1 MGVAGVPTL
10 NTETLLNL
18 PDTAVRSFVT
28 SQFVVQLQSSPS
40 TRMFFGNTEAV
51 VPQNPGYVDD
61 LAVAFVCSAIG
72 RSSLY
77 GFAAT
82 VNVGLADQFWQKG
95 LADTNA
101 SAVAEGQALYA
112 WAFPAQ
118 CNDGTTSFNDFLQND
133 PSSWAVQLSA
143 YVTTAPYIDTTINKM
158 FSDPG
163 WLDQLNLTLYKIDRL
178 DQTKTA
184 AVLEVWQKA
193 YPAQDIVQNW
203 NQRNFI
209 PETNFADVPE
219 QFLGTI
225 NQAIAF
231 QSTYQSPPADTGVG
245 GWSQPIYG
253 EEVAYDFLGYQPPYP
268 DMEWNQ
274 NARARQL
281 GFVTGASIPNLGE
294 SHPSCFVA
302 GTVVNLADG
311 RSVPIERVGEGEH
324 VLAKDGAVSIRTGE
338 DVIIKVARGVEL
350 YGFEHAGGAEAPF
363 FSGGHLFW
371 TADGWKA
378 VKPSVALAQNP
389 DRPVGQLDAGDRV
402 FRLSSTDPVA
412 YDEVAITS
420 ITKRVLADDDRL
432 FSLHLADG
440 PRSYHAN
447 GFLVG
452 MNYPVVTIGRII
464 DGVSR
469 LSEHE
474 RRVLQRHLAPV
485 VPLLEAAIGP
495 FVRMVVDMAFEAPEP
510 TGDVNG
516 GAR

>member
-1 MGVAGVPTL
+1 MPTL
-10 NTETLLNL
+10 TTETLLNL

-28 SQFVVQLQSSPS
+28 NQFVVQLQSTPS
-40 TRMFFGNTEAV
+40 ARIFFGNTEAV
-51 VPQNPGYVDD
+51 VPQNPGFVED

-101 SAVAEGQALYA
+101 SAVAEGQALYG

-133 PSSWAVQLSA
+133 PSSWATQLSA
-143 YVTTAPYIDTTINKM
+143 YVTTAPYVDTTINKM
-158 FSDPG
+158 LSDPG

-178 DQTKTA
+178 DSTKTA

-193 YPAQDIVQNW
+193 YPSQDIVQNW

-225 NQAIAF
+225 NQSIAF
-231 QSTYQSPPADTGVG
+231 QSTYQSPPADTGAG
-245 GWSQPIYG
+245 GWSQPIFG
-253 EEVAYDFLGYQPPYP
+253 EEVAYGFLGIPEPYP
-268 DMEWNQ
+268 DMGWDQ
-274 NARARQL
+274 DTRARQL
-281 GFVTGASIPNLGE
+281 GFLTGANPANIGD

-302 GTVVNLADG
+302 GTVVDLADG
-311 RSVPIERVGEGEH
+311 RSLPIEQVAEGER
-324 VLAKDGAVSIRTGE
+324 VLAKDGAVSIRTRE
-338 DVIIKVARGVEL
+338 DVIINVSKGVEL
-350 YGFEHAGGAEAPF
+350 FGFEHANGAEEPF

-378 VKPSVALAQNP
+378 VKPAVALAQNP
-389 DRPVGQLDAGDRV
+389 DRPVGQLDVGDRV
-402 FRLSSTDPVA
+402 LRLKSTDPVA
-412 YDEVAITS
+412 YDEVE
-420 ITKRVLADDDRL
+420 ITKITKQVLAQDVRL
-432 FSLHLADG
+432 YSLHLADG

-464 DGVSR
+464 EGVSR

-474 RRVLQRHLAPV
+474 RRVLQRQLAPV
-485 VPLLEAAIGP
+485 IPLLEVAIGP
-495 FVRMVVDMAFEAPEP
+495 FVRMVADLAFEASEP
-510 TGDVNG
+510 SRDVQ
-516 GAR
+516 GAGR